1 MRVKNLSYIN
11 VDGVYSLYL
20 IIDKINR
27 YIEEN
32 NEDKYFMLV
41 LTNKSKEKKEIKKKT
56 VE

>member
-11 VDGVYSLYL
+11 VDGVNSLYL

-41 LTNKSKEKKEIKKKT
+41 LTNKSKEKKEIEKKT

>member
-11 VDGVYSLYL
+11 VDGVNSLYL

-32 NEDKYFMLV
+32 NQDKYFMLV

>member
-11 VDGVYSLYL
+11 VDGVNSLYL
-20 IIDKINR
+20 IIDKIYR

>member
-11 VDGVYSLYL
+11 VDGVNSLYL

-41 LTNKSKEKKEIKKKT
+41 LTNKSKEKKEIKKKS